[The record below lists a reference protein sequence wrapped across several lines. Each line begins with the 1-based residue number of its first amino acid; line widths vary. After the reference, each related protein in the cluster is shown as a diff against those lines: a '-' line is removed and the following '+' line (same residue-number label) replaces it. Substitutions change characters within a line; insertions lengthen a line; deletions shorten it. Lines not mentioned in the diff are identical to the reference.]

1 VTAEAQ
7 DTRVFTLYR
16 AYCKLDQSDNSMSE
30 LTEVRQ
36 NLLVPSSQSGCCKAI
51 WKKLCRCCFTIPKKP
66 LQLGHDKSRWEK
78 FRDWARR
85 KNKEQPE
92 AVYQTLLELYADED
106 VIEKLV
112 ELSLEPDFDQ
122 HQRDDLEFYIPQ
134 LLNFLLYGEY
144 RLLEEL
150 LKYVLEACRSSFSFS
165 HRVLWFLKS
174 TDFSTLEPTCID
186 FNQFFKS
193 VQIVSRGSQGV
204 YLSPSLTLAELIS
217 SLGAESMIDL
227 NKEREKREVI
237 RPILEAY
244 AANETEVSSSHYLDT
259 LSIPLHPFG
268 GAEDGFHSTIRFVE
282 ALTDIAI
289 DLLLVPNKLDSLR
302 ERLCLVNCSLPA
314 GVYLPFTKKFLR
326 ESAVLWLRTA
336 EAKVF
341 VTKERAPY
349 MVCIEVFNPAEELKL

>member
-1 VTAEAQ
+1 
-7 DTRVFTLYR
+7 
-16 AYCKLDQSDNSMSE
+16 MSE
-30 LTEVRQ
+30 LNEIRQ
-36 NLLVPSSQSGCCKAI
+36 NLLVPSSQASCCKAI
-51 WKKLCRCCFTIPKKP
+51 WKKLCRCCYARPKKQ
-66 LQLGHDKSRWEK
+66 LQQRHDKSRWEQ

-85 KNKEQPE
+85 KTKQSE

-106 VIEKLV
+106 VIEKLL
-112 ELSLEPDFDQ
+112 ELSLEPVFDR

-144 RLLEEL
+144 RLKEEL

-174 TDFSTLEPTCID
+174 TDFSTLEPTDID
-186 FNQFFKS
+186 FSQFFKS
-193 VQIVSRGSQGV
+193 VQIISRGSQGV

-217 SLGAESMIDL
+217 ARGAESMIDL

-244 AANETEVSSSHYLDT
+244 AANETGVSSAHYLNT
-259 LSIPLHPFG
+259 LSVPLHPFG
-268 GAEDGFHSTIRFVE
+268 GEEDGFHSTISFVK
-282 ALTDIAI
+282 ALTDIAS
-289 DLLLVPNKLDSLR
+289 DLLSVPNKLESLR
-302 ERLCLVNCSLPA
+302 ERLSQVNCSLPA
-314 GVYLPFTKKFLR
+314 GVYLPFTKQSLR

-341 VTKERAPY
+341 VTKVRAPY